1 MTKEHDENFITI
13 PVPQHVARARGVL
26 SHSKASQPVRFR
38 INPLDRDT
46 IKRAIAL
53 CPGVKEVPF
62 YRWCA
67 LYVARELLRRK
78 TGEVISIDP

>member
-1 MTKEHDENFITI
+1 MTKELDENFLTI

-38 INPLDRDT
+38 INPLDRET
-46 IKRAIAL
+46 IKRAAAF
-53 CPGVKEVPF
+53 CGVKEVPF

-78 TGEVISIDP
+78 TGEVVSIDP